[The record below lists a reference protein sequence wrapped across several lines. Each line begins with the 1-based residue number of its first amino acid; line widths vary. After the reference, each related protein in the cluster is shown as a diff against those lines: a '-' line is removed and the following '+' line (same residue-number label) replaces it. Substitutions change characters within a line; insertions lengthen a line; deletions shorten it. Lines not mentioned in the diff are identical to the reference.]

1 MSDSSVPNIEFTPT
15 GLVLPLESEI
25 LAGVQADQNAAFGG
39 QLNPSLDTPQGQL
52 ASSTTAIIA
61 DKNNVFAEFV
71 NQIDPDVASGVMQ
84 DAIGRIYF
92 LNRKPALPTV
102 VTCTC
107 GGVVGTVIP
116 AASLAIDT
124 NGNIYSSSADATIG
138 VGGTV
143 EVNFACTV
151 TGAIPCPAGAVNQIY
166 RSAPGW
172 ETVINDDAGVTG
184 SPVESRADFEFRR
197 RQSVALNAHGTVPS
211 IYAAVFNLDDVS
223 DVYAIDNVSNEP
235 VIVGSTNYEL
245 QPHSLYV
252 AVTGGVDAEIAQAI
266 WDKKDVGC
274 DYNGNTEVIVTDD
287 SYSYPQPQY
296 TVKFQ
301 RPDITPVLFLVRIA
315 QNSALPANISA
326 LIKAAIIAAFSG
338 ADGGSRARIGGTIF
352 ASRFYGGISR
362 LSPVVEILEV
372 LIGIDTPNLNAVT
385 LGIDQAPT
393 VSNADITVL
402 IGG

>member
-1 MSDSSVPNIEFTPT
+1 MSDSSVPNIVFTPT
-15 GLVLPLESEI
+15 GVVLPLESEI
-25 LAGVQADQNAAFGG
+25 LAGVQADMNAAFGG
-39 QLNPSLDTPQGQL
+39 QLNPALETPQGQL
-52 ASSTTAIIA
+52 ASSTAAIIG

-71 NQIDPDVASGVMQ
+71 SQVDPDVSSGVMQ

-107 GGVVGTVIP
+107 GGVAGTVIP

-143 EVNFACTV
+143 EVNFACAV
-151 TGAIPCPAGAVNQIY
+151 TGAIPCPAGALNQIY
-166 RSAPGW
+166 RSVGGW
-172 ETVINDDAGVTG
+172 ETVVNDDAGVTG
-184 SPVESRADFEFRR
+184 LPVESRADFEFRR
-197 RQSVALNAHGTVPS
+197 RQSVALNAHGTLPS

-235 VIVGSTNYEL
+235 VIIGATNYEL
-245 QPHSLYV
+245 APHSLYV
-252 AVTGGVDAEIAQAI
+252 AVTGGVDTEIAQAI

-274 DYNGNTEVIVTDD
+274 DYNGDTEVIVTDD

-338 ADGGSRARIGGTIF
+338 TDGGSRARIGGTIF
-352 ASRFYGGISR
+352 ASRFYGGISQ

-372 LIGIDTPNLNAVT
+372 LIGIDTPSLNAVT